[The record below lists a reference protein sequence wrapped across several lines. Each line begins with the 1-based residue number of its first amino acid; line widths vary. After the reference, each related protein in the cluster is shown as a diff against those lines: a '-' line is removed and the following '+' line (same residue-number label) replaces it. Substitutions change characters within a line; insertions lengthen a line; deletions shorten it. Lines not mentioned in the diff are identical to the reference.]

1 MLNKLEIN
9 SESDD
14 NFNERQKSLNKM
26 EKKPSIEN
34 IFMKNMSTEV
44 KAEIDLNAIHHVTLK
59 EMPDTDLPTNSLV
72 YVSYINHPLDFV
84 VCVNSII
91 FSRFQIFF

>member
-9 SESDD
+9 SESDE
-14 NFNERQKSLNKM
+14 NEKFSTLNM
-26 EKKPSIEN
+26 NGKKHSNDN
-34 IFMKNMSTEV
+34 IFAKNLSPEI
-44 KAEIDLNAIHHVTLK
+44 KAEIDLNAVHHVTLK

-84 VCVNSII
+84 VI
-91 FSRFQIFF
+91 